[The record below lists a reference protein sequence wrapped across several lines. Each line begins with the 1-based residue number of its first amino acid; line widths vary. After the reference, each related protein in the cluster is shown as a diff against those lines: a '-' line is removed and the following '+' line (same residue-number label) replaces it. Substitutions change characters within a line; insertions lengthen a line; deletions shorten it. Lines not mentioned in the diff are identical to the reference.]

1 MLRIPLEIRVRRL
14 AAAVLETSIHPQH
27 STSHIRTAV
36 SWGGYAT
43 RVVLQRKSHNA
54 RWRCIPRD
62 APAQLLAYR
71 FYNALHKPYIV
82 LAPAPLYSLS
92 PASSTATEVAA
103 LTWLRWRRHID
114 APAPGGALP
123 PSRPTHKLRPQPTT
137 GHPTTSL
144 YACASRV

>member
-62 APAQLLAYR
+62 APAQLLACYPPRR
-71 FYNALHKPYIV
+71 FCNALLKPYIV
-82 LAPAPLYSLS
+82 LSGGPVVPGAASQPLIC
-92 PASSTATEVAA
+92 VV
-103 LTWLRWRRHID
+103 WL
-114 APAPGGALP
+114 
-123 PSRPTHKLRPQPTT
+123 
-137 GHPTTSL
+137 
-144 YACASRV
+144 